1 MAYVTKYS
9 KSVKGMIMIN
19 CTLSMKESFCNS
31 WIPKAAELG
40 GVCYTMPDTSSPD
53 SIFNKMMEVAKAM
66 EEKGARWKMAFS
78 DEKNDSVMNS
88 TYSGFSKW
96 NGDFGSV
103 ALNIQDYWKD
113 CRAETSGVKVPVL
126 FYYGYSDWMV
136 GPKHYEG
143 VKFPKMMLWGSE
155 VGHMPF
161 LENRADLERAIDKYI
176 VKYKF

>member
-1 MAYVTKYS
+1 
-9 KSVKGMIMIN
+9 
-19 CTLSMKESFCNS
+19 MKESFCNS

-53 SIFNKMMEVAKAM
+53 SIFGKMMEVAKAM
-66 EEKGARWKMAFS
+66 EDKGARWKMAFS

-113 CRAETSGVKVPVL
+113 YRAETSGVKVPVL

-161 LENRADLERAIDKYI
+161 LESRADIEKAIDKYI